1 MIKYLVGVDEAGR
14 GPLAGPVAVGM
25 VKIPVDF
32 DWALIPGVGDSK
44 KLSEK
49 TREDLYERAKELR
62 YRGLLDFSVAQV
74 GPSVI
79 DKMGISF
86 AINLAIARNVKR
98 LQLNPKT
105 CHLKLDGSLKA
116 HYRFSQ
122 ETIIKGDDKEKVI
135 GLASVLAKVTRDKYM
150 NKIDRKYPA
159 YGFIENKG
167 YGTQL
172 HREMIAQRGKCPIH
186 RVSYCKN
193 IKVL

>member
-74 GPSVI
+74 GPSVSRVQPVSSAPRV
-79 DKMGISF
+79 GHGTERSF
-86 AINLAIARNVKR
+86 AL
-98 LQLNPKT
+98 PP
-105 CHLKLDGSLKA
+105 S
-116 HYRFSQ
+116 
-122 ETIIKGDDKEKVI
+122 
-135 GLASVLAKVTRDKYM
+135 
-150 NKIDRKYPA
+150 
-159 YGFIENKG
+159 
-167 YGTQL
+167 
-172 HREMIAQRGKCPIH
+172 
-186 RVSYCKN
+186 
-193 IKVL
+193 